1 MVLHPGCFLVAL
13 LPTLHPIIVRRAATG
28 DLLIKVHVAGQP
40 VKTLQR
46 PAADTLARSL
56 DRVSRSFAARKKKGT
71 HRKSELC
78 FLFDARGAELD
89 PSMSALQAWSC
100 AARLHVGVGG
110 GANGGGRGGGGGGGE
125 GLGSRGDGDGGSGE
139 TASLDVLFEP
149 AEVVSLVL
157 PAVVPFIGVPLTPS
171 IETLG
176 CDVRECRW
184 VWERLPPGSAADSW
198 QHVGSGREYQPSDD
212 DDGARV
218 RVRAVP
224 PASGSAISAVEL
236 LSCVTEAA
244 APVEAPPPRP
254 LLAHRVAAMR
264 PMHRSVGSL
273 GQAAHAMGEAPGG
286 GEGEARRGGGAF
298 RVLSYNVLADCYS
311 RHWDQPGSIHS
322 YCSKTLTRPAHR
334 MPRLLGEVLAFAP
347 DLVLLQEAD
356 RSWFEQYW
364 LPAMRQRGYE
374 GVYLKKSNPSGS
386 EGVAAFVRSAALEIV
401 EVRELSLA
409 IEPTDALRPN
419 MGAPVAALLDSQ
431 TGTRDG
437 MQQLPTVAQLL
448 LLREAAPASH
458 AAPSSASQA
467 DSEET
472 RDYEPD
478 VMEAAPRRH
487 LLVAN
492 THLYFSN
499 PAMHVRLLQT
509 AKLLDEMNAWS
520 DQLRAQLPA
529 AAAPALIVAGELHP
543 MC

>member
-1 MVLHPGCFLVAL
+1 MG
-13 LPTLHPIIVRRAATG
+13 
-28 DLLIKVHVAGQP
+28 
-40 VKTLQR
+40 
-46 PAADTLARSL
+46 ADI
-56 DRVSRSFAARKKKGT
+56 
-71 HRKSELC
+71 C
-78 FLFDARGAELD
+78 
-89 PSMSALQAWSC
+89 
-100 AARLHVGVGG
+100 
-110 GANGGGRGGGGGGGE
+110 
-125 GLGSRGDGDGGSGE
+125 
-139 TASLDVLFEP
+139 
-149 AEVVSLVL
+149 
-157 PAVVPFIGVPLTPS
+157 
-171 IETLG
+171 
-176 CDVRECRW
+176 
-184 VWERLPPGSAADSW
+184 RLPDTARC
-198 QHVGSGREYQPSDD
+198 QGREYQPSDE

-224 PASGSAISAVEL
+224 PAAGSAISVLEL

-264 PMHRSVGSL
+264 PVHRSGGSL
-273 GQAAHAMGEAPGG
+273 GQAVQAMGGARAC

-322 YCSKTLTRPAHR
+322 YCAKALTRPAHR

-374 GVYLKKSNPSGS
+374 GAYLKKSNPSGS

-409 IEPTDALRPN
+409 IEPSDALRPD
-419 MGAPVAALLDSQ
+419 MGAAVAALLDSQ
-431 TGTRDG
+431 TSTRDG

-458 AAPSSASQA
+458 ATPSPVSQV

-472 RDYEPD
+472 RDCEPD

-499 PAMHVRLLQT
+499 PAMHVRLLQVC
-509 AKLLDEMNAWS
+509 ALLDLHNNPWLVRNARCNTL
-520 DQLRAQLPA
+520 DHLRPGTTPNRRQPSYSMRCMLGPRSFPPQPRRRSSSRASFTHVLEA
-529 AAAPALIVAGELHP
+529 AIHVSTLQP
-543 MC
+543 